1 MQISEAWLR
10 EYGGHPAVGTKKLVA
25 QLTMAGLEVDS
36 ITPVAADFSG
46 VVIGEVLSLEQHPDA
61 DRLRVCQVA
70 VNICSHIIG
79 CSDNHPDA
87 DRILAGQDIGK
98 DVVLQIVCGA
108 SNVRVGLK
116 VPVALIGAVL
126 PGDFKIKK
134 SKLRGQESFGMLCSA
149 KELGISTTAE
159 GLLELP
165 DDASVG
171 RDIRDYLGL
180 ADNIIEVSLTPNRAD
195 CLSVEGLGREIAIL
209 NKTNWSIPYLNEPV
223 HTNSQMDWSITQVEH
238 VGVQHQDILP
248 VVVAVPEACPRYLG
262 RLIKN
267 VNPKAETPLWMQER
281 LRRSG
286 LRSLGPLVDV
296 TNYVLIELG
305 QPLHAFDAD
314 KLNGKI
320 TVRYAQIDEALTL
333 LNGQEIKLDA
343 ETLVIADDIRALA
356 VAGVMGGNDSAVSD
370 ATQNI
375 FLECAFFAPLQ
386 LAGKARRYG
395 LHTDSSHR
403 FERGVDATLQTR
415 ALERATQL
423 IVAIAGGSA
432 GAIIEVTTENYLPA
446 RPSLYL
452 RKQRLQ
458 KILRSD
464 FKDAEVVDIF
474 QRLGMMVNSDAD
486 GWHVTPPGFR
496 FDIAIEADLIEE
508 IARIYG
514 YNNLPSSSLL
524 MRSKLGLA
532 TETLLDI
539 NRVKHLLVD
548 RGYQEAITY
557 SFVDEDIQRAVAPD
571 DICIRLQNPISS
583 ELSVMR
589 TTLWCGLLK
598 AALYN
603 TNRQQNRVRLFETGL
618 RFVNQSGQTQQQK
631 MLAGLILGSANAE
644 QWGEKTRKVDFFDI
658 KSDVEAIFT
667 LLDYSVHFVPAQHPA
682 LHPGQTAAILSEKGD
697 NIGLLG
703 MLHPHLEKQLGFDT
717 QVFLFEVDQ
726 ELILKKQLP
735 KFKSLSKYPS
745 VRRDMALIVKEDV
758 AIAALIGCIKSG
770 NEQSLQDVVVFDIY
784 RGKGVEE
791 GCKSVA
797 LSLIM
802 QNNSQTLID
811 SEIDAIFNRTLETL
825 TNKLSAK
832 LRD

>member
-1 MQISEAWLR
+1 MQISVAWLR
-10 EYGGHPAVGTKKLVA
+10 EYVNPAISTQELVA

-36 ITPVAADFSG
+36 VTPAAADFNG
-46 VVIGEVLSLEQHPDA
+46 VVVGEVLSLEQHPDA
-61 DRLRVCQVA
+61 DRLRVCQVN
-70 VNICSHIIG
+70 VGGNE
-79 CSDNHPDA
+79 P
-87 DRILAGQDIGK
+87 
-98 DVVLQIVCGA
+98 LQIVCGA
-108 SNVRVGLK
+108 SNVRAGLK
-116 VPVALIGAVL
+116 IPAALVGAEL
-126 PGDFKIKK
+126 PGDFKIKR
-134 SKLRGQESFGMLCSA
+134 SKLRGQESLGMLCSA
-149 KELGISTTAE
+149 KELGIAATAE
-159 GLLELP
+159 GLMELP
-165 DDASVG
+165 ADAPVG
-171 RDIRDYLGL
+171 TDIRDYLGL
-180 ADNIIEVSLTPNRAD
+180 NDTIIEVSLTPNRAD
-195 CLSVEGLGREIAIL
+195 CLSVEGLARELAIL
-209 NKTNWSIPYLNEPV
+209 NK
-223 HTNSQMDWSITQVEH
+223 MDWSITQVDQ
-238 VGVQHQDILP
+238 VGVQHQDVLP

-267 VNPKAETPLWMQER
+267 VNPKTETPLWMQER

-314 KLNGKI
+314 KLTGGI
-320 TVRYAQIDEALTL
+320 TVRFARTDEELAL
-333 LNGQEIKLDA
+333 LNGQTVKLDA
-343 ETLVIADDIRALA
+343 ETVVIADDKQALA
-356 VAGVMGGNDSAVSD
+356 IAGVMGGNDSAVSD

-375 FLECAFFAPLQ
+375 FLECAFFVPLQ

-415 ALERATQL
+415 AIERATQL
-423 IVAIAGGSA
+423 MVAIAGGNA
-432 GAIIEVTTENYLPA
+432 GPITEVTTEQYLPS

-474 QRLGMMVNSDAD
+474 QRLGMVVSSDAD

-532 TETLLDI
+532 TETVLDI
-539 NRVKHLLVD
+539 NRVKTMLVD

-557 SFVDEDIQRAVAPD
+557 SFVDADIQRAVAPND
-571 DICIRLQNPISS
+571 VCIRLQNPISS

-598 AALYN
+598 AASYN
-603 TNRQQNRVRLFETGL
+603 TNRQQNRVRMFETGL
-618 RFVNQSGQTQQQK
+618 RFVNKSGQTQQQK
-631 MLAGLILGSANAE
+631 MLAGLILGSINTE
-644 QWGEKTRKVDFFDI
+644 QWGEKSRKVDFFDI

-667 LLDYSVHFVPAQHPA
+667 LLGCSAQFVSASHPA

-726 ELILKKQLP
+726 ELILKKQSP
-735 KFKSLSKYPS
+735 KFKPLSKYPS
-745 VRRDMALIVKEDV
+745 VRRDLALIVKEDV
-758 AIAALIGCIKSG
+758 AIVALVDGIKGC
-770 NEQSLQDVVVFDIY
+770 NEESLQDVVIFDVY

-802 QNNSQTLID
+802 QNNSQTLTD
-811 SEIDAIFNRTLETL
+811 SEIDAIFNRVLETL
-825 TNKLSAK
+825 ANKLSAK